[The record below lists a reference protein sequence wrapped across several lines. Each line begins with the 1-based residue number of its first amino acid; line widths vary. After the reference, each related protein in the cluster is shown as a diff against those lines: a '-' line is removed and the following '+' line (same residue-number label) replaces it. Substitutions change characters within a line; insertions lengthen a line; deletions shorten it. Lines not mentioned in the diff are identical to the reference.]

1 MALSPS
7 ETNRLLQSINHSPK
21 KKLGQNFL
29 IDGNIVHKSLRMA
42 ENPEIREVI
51 EIGPGLG
58 TLSRALLEQGFTV
71 HAVEID
77 KNLSEFLK
85 HDLHIHGLNKR
96 LLGLLKAMP

>member
-21 KKLGQNFL
+21 KTWTKFF

-51 EIGPGLG
+51 EIGPGLER
-58 TLSRALLEQGFTV
+58 LSRSLEQDLRFMRS
-71 HAVEID
+71 ED
-77 KNLSEFLK
+77 KNLSE
-85 HDLHIHGLNKR
+85 I
-96 LLGLLKAMP
+96 